1 MITNPTQ
8 FETRRYHRIDPTMLE
23 AVLGAREPEV
33 VQQRSAFR
41 LPRDISPLTQWR
53 HAFPN
58 IPALAENI
66 AVRGL
71 INPLVVAVFTHAE
84 CERYITAVNL
94 LWGTTHRIEELTVS
108 TLDGQPHYR
117 VLIAGERRL
126 RACQRLWDF
135 GCETCRK
142 NNDDKVPGTCFHRH
156 LPEGIKVDERIGMT
170 PFAALSLQYAENNYE
185 PPNYDEQ
192 ATGYK
197 LYYEL
202 LRVLNSQL
210 TVAEFSRV
218 VGRNPT
224 TIRRMLR
231 YCELPESLRVLVRD
245 GEMPFSIAL
254 LFDRYT
260 ELMYNEHELA
270 YWIRVAT
277 EEHLSVETLCK
288 RMQAELHVRKGQ
300 TTMFGQEQLLDMQE
314 RHRRRTLDTTI
325 ASFLARFEG
334 FLAHALRRYHDGGLG
349 EAHSPFAQGSVVSA
363 VLGIYAFLTL
373 LVPHMNRA
381 MTAKQKAQ
389 LRDARAVLD
398 PQIEELKQHAKRQ
411 I

>member
-1 MITNPTQ
+1 MSTTVRRFQ
-8 FETRRYHRIDPTMLE
+8 TRHYQRIDATMLE
-23 AVLGAREPEV
+23 AVLGAREPEAIE
-33 VQQRSAFR
+33 QRSAFR
-41 LPRDISPLTQWR
+41 LPGDISPLTQWR

-71 INPLVVAVFTHAE
+71 INPLIVAVFTRAE

-94 LWGTTHRIEELTVS
+94 LWGTTHSIEELAVS

-117 VLIAGERRL
+117 ILIAGERRL
-126 RACQRLWDF
+126 RACQRLWDL
-135 GCETCRK
+135 GCETCRRD
-142 NNDDKVPGTCFHRH
+142 NDNEATGTCFHRH

-202 LRVLNSQL
+202 LRVLNNQL

-245 GEMPFSIAL
+245 GEMHFSLAL

-260 ELMYNEHELA
+260 ELMYNERELA

-277 EEHLSVETLCK
+277 EEHLSVETLRK
-288 RMQAELHVRKGQ
+288 RMKAELQVRKGQ

-314 RHRRRTLDTTI
+314 RHRRRALDTTI

-334 FLAHALRRYHDGGLG
+334 FLAHTLRRYHDGGLG
-349 EAHSPFAQGSVVSA
+349 EAHSPFAQGGVVNA

-389 LRDARAVLD
+389 MHSNRALLD
-398 PQIEELKQHAKRQ
+398 PEIEKLKQHDKRQ